1 MIDNICLN
9 IFDAWNI
16 LLTYEYHVSF
26 TFYIGEK
33 AMNTQTVDFL
43 ELTLNLCLVYYNLSD
58 RIYKVTH
65 GILVCMCNLVC
76 DFQLDI

>member
-43 ELTLNLCLVYYNLSD
+43 ELTLNLCLVY
-58 RIYKVTH
+58 
-65 GILVCMCNLVC
+65 
-76 DFQLDI
+76 